1 MSLPSDRPIF
11 LERTAYRRRRL
22 GDAAK
27 LWPVVTLCALLLPVW
42 LAPDALSGA
51 GGMIWVFALWLLV
64 VIASALLHRRLARKP
79 KSAEPPNEL

>member
-11 LERTAYRRRRL
+11 LERSAYRRRRL

-27 LWPVVTLCALLLPVW
+27 LFPVVTLCALLVPVW
-42 LAPDALSGA
+42 LAPAALSGA
-51 GGMIWVFALWLLV
+51 GGVIWIFSLWLTV

-79 KSAEPPNEL
+79 KPADPDA